1 MSARRRNIRL
11 EEYASTGA
19 VTRVVVESDM
29 NEAAPCKK
37 PPRYA
42 AASSHKDNEAYL
54 AAFDNDPRLPRLDLP
69 AASDDATTTKA
80 TSVPLPMLVT
90 STPKANVATDGSS
103 RAPWLRG
110 PSDSS
115 GYVEP
120 VSSQPL
126 TCMSLAPDMTEVV
139 VGSCDHALY
148 AIPLQQ
154 RKASKGKNGS
164 GVRTLYSKTAGH
176 GEWVTAVAHMP
187 DGRVVS
193 GGMDSKLCLWDSNNR
208 CEDLTG
214 HAGSISL
221 IRPFTE
227 NWIVSASYDKTYRLW
242 DGAPGKRAAKAG
254 RERHCLKGH
263 DAPILDFSLWGNRLI
278 GGDRNGSVLVFDLAQ
293 HAVERKAKGVH
304 IGHCTA
310 VLGSQH
316 NSDHA
321 FSGGQD
327 GLLRMWDARSK
338 DAVMKVSVHVS
349 QRGTGAVSFIK
360 DVSTMDHVIVT
371 GGADGKV
378 QVVDV
383 RASNVRSTFSQHTT
397 FIYSVHVDHELCF
410 SGSGSGMLLVHDLRT
425 DALQYGLGANQAAVR
440 AIATTATTLAAAG
453 DDGGVLVYEMT

>member
-1 MSARRRNIRL
+1 
-11 EEYASTGA
+11 
-19 VTRVVVESDM
+19 
-29 NEAAPCKK
+29 
-37 PPRYA
+37 
-42 AASSHKDNEAYL
+42 
-54 AAFDNDPRLPRLDLP
+54 
-69 AASDDATTTKA
+69 
-80 TSVPLPMLVT
+80 
-90 STPKANVATDGSS
+90 
-103 RAPWLRG
+103 
-110 PSDSS
+110 
-115 GYVEP
+115 
-120 VSSQPL
+120 
-126 TCMSLAPDMTEVV
+126 MTEVV

-187 DGRVVS
+187 
-193 GGMDSKLCLWDSNNR
+193 
-208 CEDLTG
+208 
-214 HAGSISL
+214 GSISL

-278 GGDRNGSVLVFDLAQ
+278 GGDRNGSVLV
-293 HAVERKAKGVH
+293 
-304 IGHCTA
+304 
-310 VLGSQH
+310 
-316 NSDHA
+316 
-321 FSGGQD
+321 GGQD

-440 AIATTATTLAAAG
+440 AIATTATSLAAAG